1 MAPLAAVTFPAP
13 TAPTCCHLM
22 ELHRIHTYFG
32 RLLAAWIAVAGL
44 LAAEHHGTVKSGG
57 LPVPG
62 ASVTAIKGDK
72 KLYTTTDE
80 NGRYSFADLA
90 DGSWTIEVEMLGFAK
105 VSNEVG
111 VAFDAP
117 ASGME
122 SQVPVDE
129 RHHGGRRAAA
139 TPPPARHRRPRIRYS
154 PRKDGGSIG
163 GARDSR
169 DARARGAGDT
179 GRQRRNRP
187 RSAGQ
192 CRTRNPGGRGQNAA
206 NGGRPSLLQ
215 SNGFQR
221 VDVNSSGDLAAA
233 PDTGLAA
240 NEAADLSNSADPSL
254 LVNGSVS
261 RGLDMPQ
268 QNDWFGGPGGRM
280 DGMGGGPG
288 GMNAMNGMNPGGGD
302 GAGGVQMGG
311 RGGPGGGGPGG
322 GRGGPGGGMPG
333 GGFAGGFGGRGGG
346 GPGGGRGGERGA
358 GRGGPMG
365 RAGVA
370 SFGNGRRDRRMQYNG
385 NLGVTLDNSVW
396 DARAL
401 FHQRPGDAQ
410 AGVCQGARHHGVRRT
425 PENPQTPRWNQGY
438 LHPQLPACAHAQR
451 HIQHSDHAH
460 PAGTLGRFFAVGRP
474 ARPRHHLR
482 SPDRAV
488 RSPATSS
495 PPTGSARRRSDC

>member
-1 MAPLAAVTFPAP
+1 
-13 TAPTCCHLM
+13 M

-90 DGSWTIEVEMLGFAK
+90 DGTWTIEVEMLGFAK

-117 ASGME
+117 APEWNLKFLSM
-122 SQVPVDE
+122 SAIT
-129 RHHGGRRAAA
+129 AAA
-139 TPPPARHRRPRIRYS
+139 GSQRQRLLLPQHPRRHPLIPPLRRRPHPPSQRKLRRRPR
-154 PRKDGGSIG
+154 PR
-163 GARDSR
+163 RPHR
-169 DARARGAGDT
+169 RR
-179 GRQRRNRP
+179 RRNRP
-187 RSAGQ
+187 
-192 CRTRNPGGRGQNAA
+192 PAA
-206 NGGRPSLLQ
+206 LRPAARDAARMPPTADGPPYVQ

-221 VDVNSSGDLAAA
+221 VDVNSSGDLPAA

-240 NEAADLSNSADPSL
+240 DEAADLSNSADPSL

-288 GMNAMNGMNPGGGD
+288 GMNGMNGMNPGGGD
-302 GAGGVQMGG
+302 GAGGRTDG
-311 RGGPGGGGPGG
+311 RTRRT
-322 GRGGPGGGMPG
+322 GRRWS
-333 GGFAGGFGGRGGG
+333 GRRTRR
-346 GPGGGRGGERGA
+346 PRRRYARRRIRRRIRRTRRRWSRRRTRWRRAGA

-396 DARAL
+396 DARA
-401 FHQRPGDAQ
+401 FSINGQETPKPAY
-410 AGVCQGARHHGVRRT
+410 AKARATMVFGGPLKIPKLLDGTKGTFTLNYQLSRT
-425 PENPQTPRWNQGY
+425 RNG
-438 LHPQLPACAHAQR
+438 
-451 HIQHSDHAH
+451 
-460 PAGTLGRFFAVGRP
+460 
-474 ARPRHHLR
+474 
-482 SPDRAV
+482 
-488 RSPATSS
+488 TSS
-495 PPTGSARRRSDC
+495 TQTMPTLLERSGDFSQSVGPQGPVTIYDPLSGSPFPGNVIPTNRISSASLGLLQYYPRPQRARL